1 MLALRCVQGAV
12 TVTLSH
18 HHLQMIHEL
27 STKNDVAI
35 FSIDYINEYYQ
46 LVYHALNLTI
56 LSLFPITVHGKPK
69 PQLTV

>member
-1 MLALRCVQGAV
+1 
-12 TVTLSH
+12 
-18 HHLQMIHEL
+18 MIHEL